1 MSVTEKV
8 RQKLRDI
15 PDKPGCY
22 MMRDRRG
29 KIIYVGKAK
38 SLRKRVQWYFREAS
52 LRSSNPKIRGL
63 INSIDDLDYIVVRNE
78 AEALLSEGQLIKDYR
93 PRYNVTFKDDKRFLL
108 LRANVTAPFP
118 QFRFCRLKRDDNA
131 VYFGPY
137 TSSSAARAT
146 LDFLEK
152 RYGLRKCTPRNPDA
166 ETYKHCINDIVRFC
180 AAPCI
185 GKVTS
190 KEYHEKFD
198 EACAFLRGE
207 RPAVLKEVAEMMEQ
221 AAEKMDYEKAAALRD
236 TLTVLK
242 ATIRKRGIISSSPE
256 IRATIA
262 LKGIKQ
268 IQDVLHLNKIP
279 EVIECYDIS
288 NISGTFSVASMVCS
302 VNGVPMRNRYRR
314 FKIKTVEGID
324 DPAMMAEVLHR
335 RFGRMQQEKTQP
347 PDLVVVDGGIT
358 QLRAAYAVLA
368 ELGIDY
374 ITCIGLAKRY
384 EEIYCKDLDVPIRLP
399 KNAPALKV
407 LQQLRDEAHRFAIT
421 YHRHLRNKTIKDSV
435 LDEIPGIGDTRK
447 KLLLK
452 HFGSVRQLRKA
463 EIKDIMEVPGI
474 GKELAEMILGMMN
487 DER

>member
-1 MSVTEKV
+1 MSVSDKV

-52 LRSSNPKIRGL
+52 LRSGNPKIRGL

-78 AEALLSEGQLIKDYR
+78 AEALLTEGQLIKDYR

-108 LRANVTAPFP
+108 LRANITAPFP

-152 RYGLRKCTPRNPDA
+152 RYGLRKCSPRNPDA
-166 ETYKHCINDIVRFC
+166 DTYKHCMNDIVRFC

-190 KEYHEKFD
+190 EEYHEKFE

-207 RPAVLKEVAEMMEQ
+207 RPVVLKELTELMEQ
-221 AAEKMDYEKAAALRD
+221 AAEKRDYEKAAALRD

-242 ATIRKRGIISSSPE
+242 ATIRKRGQTPSSPE
-256 IRATIA
+256 IRAADA
-262 LKGIKQ
+262 LKGVEQLK
-268 IQDVLHLNKIP
+268 DVLHLEKDP
-279 EVIECYDIS
+279 KVIECYDIS

-302 VNGVPMRNRYRR
+302 INGVPMRNRYRR

-324 DPAMMAEVLHR
+324 DPAMMAEVLRR
-335 RFGRMQQEKTQP
+335 RFGRMQDEKTKP

-358 QLRAAYAVLA
+358 QLNAAYNILE

-374 ITCIGLAKRY
+374 VTCIGLAKRY
-384 EEIYCKDLDVPIRLP
+384 EEIYCKGLDLPIRLP

-421 YHRHLRNKTIKDSV
+421 YHRHLRNKTIKESV
-435 LDEIPGIGDTRK
+435 LDDIPGIGDTRK
-447 KLLLK
+447 KLLLR
-452 HFGSVRQLRKA
+452 HFGSVSRLRKA
-463 EIKDIMEVPGI
+463 AVKDIMEVPGV
-474 GKELAEMILGMMN
+474 GKELAELIVGAL
-487 DER
+487 R

>member
-1 MSVTEKV
+1 MTTTDKV
-8 RQKLRDI
+8 RQKLRDV

-22 MMRDRRG
+22 MMRDKRG

-52 LRSSNPKIRGL
+52 LRSGNPKIRGL

-78 AEALLSEGQLIKDYR
+78 AEALLTEGQLIKDYR

-118 QFRFCRLKRDDNA
+118 QFRFCRLKRDDSA

-152 RYGLRKCTPRNPDA
+152 RYGLRKCTPQNPDA
-166 ETYKHCINDIVRFC
+166 DTYKHCINDIVRFC

-190 KEYHEKFD
+190 KEYHERFD
-198 EACAFLRGE
+198 AACAFLRGE
-207 RPAVLKEVAEMMEQ
+207 RPAVLNEVAEMMEQ
-221 AAEKMDYEKAAALRD
+221 AAEKLDYEKAAALRD

-242 ATIRKRGIISSSPE
+242 ATIRKRGIVVSSPE
-256 IRATIA
+256 ILAA
-262 LKGIKQ
+262 VAVEGIEQ
-268 IQDVLHLNKIP
+268 IKDVLHLDTVP

-302 VNGVPMRNRYRR
+302 VNGTPMRNRYRR
-314 FKIKTVEGID
+314 FKIKTVDGID
-324 DPAMMAEVLHR
+324 DPAMMAEVLRR
-335 RFGRMQQEKTQP
+335 RFGRMQNEKTKP

-358 QLRAAYAVLA
+358 QLTAAYSVLA
-368 ELGIDY
+368 ELGINY

-384 EEIYCKDLDVPIRLP
+384 EEIYCKGLDMPIRLP

-435 LDEIPGIGDTRK
+435 LDDILGIGDTRK

-452 HFGSVRQLRKA
+452 HFGSVSRMRKMG
-463 EIKDIMEVPGI
+463 IKDIMVIPGI
-474 GKELAEMILGMMN
+474 GKELADMIIKTVN
-487 DER
+487 S

>member
-1 MSVTEKV
+1 MSVTDKV

-22 MMRDRRG
+22 MMRDKRG

-52 LRSSNPKIRGL
+52 LRSGNPKVRGL
-63 INSIDDLDYIVVRNE
+63 INSIDDLDYLVVRNE
-78 AEALLSEGQLIKDYR
+78 AEALLTEGQLIKDYK
-93 PRYNVTFKDDKRFLL
+93 PRYNITFKDDKRFLL
-108 LRANVTAPFP
+108 LRANVTAPYP

-152 RYGLRKCTPRNPDA
+152 RYGLRKCSPRVPDA
-166 ETYKHCINDIVRFC
+166 DTYKHCINDVIRFC

-190 KEYHEKFD
+190 VEYHEKFE

-221 AAEKMDYEKAAALRD
+221 AAGKMDYEKAAALRD
-236 TLTVLK
+236 TLSVLK
-242 ATIRKRGIISSSPE
+242 ATIRKRGIVKTSPD
-256 IRATIA
+256 IRATVAI
-262 LKGIKQ
+262 KGIEQ
-268 IQDVLHLNKIP
+268 IQEVLHLPAAP

-288 NISGTFSVASMVCS
+288 NISGTFSVASMVCA
-302 VNGVPMRNRYRR
+302 VDGVPKRNRYRR
-314 FKIKTVEGID
+314 FKIKTVSGID
-324 DPAMMAEVLHR
+324 DPAMMAEVLRR
-335 RFGRMQQEKTQP
+335 RFGRMQDENTPP

-374 ITCIGLAKRY
+374 VTCIGLAKRY
-384 EEIYCKDLDVPIRLP
+384 EEIYSQEQDIPIRLP
-399 KNAPALKV
+399 RNAPALKV

-435 LDEIPGIGDTRK
+435 LDDIPGIGDTRK

-452 HFGSVRQLRKA
+452 HFGSVSRIRKA
-463 EIKDIMEVPGI
+463 SLKDIMDVPGV
-474 GKELAEMILGMMN
+474 GTELAELIKRTL
-487 DER
+487 DEK